1 MHLPLGRAFEDKVC
15 RWEGLSGSNKS
26 AAVCDLCQIQ
36 GKRRQTYINGG
47 EGSDKGGLGLPPKV
61 CPKFVPIQ
69 RQSLHTREGQK
80 SADAAKRNT
89 EFFYSLADRNATLM
103 LIKWSDSIIDI
114 FQ

>member
-47 EGSDKGGLGLPPKV
+47 EGLTKV
-61 CPKFVPIQ
+61 AQVCRPKFV
-69 RQSLHTREGQK
+69 RSLSPSSGNHFIRPK
-80 SADAAKRNT
+80 AKI
-89 EFFYSLADRNATLM
+89 S
-103 LIKWSDSIIDI
+103 
-114 FQ
+114 

>member
-47 EGSDKGGLGLPPKV
+47 EGSDKGGLGLLPKV

-69 RQSLHTREGQK
+69 RQSLHTPEGQK

-89 EFFYSLADRNATLM
+89 ELSFRPLCALC
-103 LIKWSDSIIDI
+103 
-114 FQ
+114 